1 MNGNKVIRVTF
12 GERIE
17 QAKKKAEEE
26 YQEKLERSKQ
36 SDVDVRD
43 FLMTKS
49 LIVFFLTTNFSME
62 ELLICRRCSD
72 MKS

>member
-49 LIVFFLTTNFSME
+49 LTVFFQIMSFSME
-62 ELLICRRCSD
+62 KLPICRRCSD

>member
-26 YQEKLERSKQ
+26 YQEKLEMDIRIQEVPREKRHIFY
-36 SDVDVRD
+36 VYPN
-43 FLMTKS
+43 K
-49 LIVFFLTTNFSME
+49 
-62 ELLICRRCSD
+62 
-72 MKS
+72 